1 MDKAAI
7 IDEGTNPEDEEN
19 RGRLCTVKQ
28 VTEVK
33 GVLTLIPLWI
43 TFFAYCLVRATG
55 NTFFIEQS
63 SNMNFDIAVDVE
75 VPIVSFFILRSFI
88 RFIITFLF
96 SSKKAREQS
105 VTRIRIAVGMVCSI
119 ICCLRARDVEVV
131 RLKIIKEKGIDPS
144 DPNQTIPM
152 NVLCLFPQFFWLGLM
167 EGLADDGLQEFFYNH
182 VATSMRSYGPSFS
195 DCVLGFGNFI
205 SMPFVLLY
213 RRWFKDSINT
223 SHLDRYYLAL
233 AILSSVF
240 FVFYVCASFSVT
252 SVHMGSTSENEE
264 ANTVEELA
272 EILVDN
278 VTDSQLTRSVSF
290 SLRRRNVGHVDTA
303 EEVVSEESRHDLTE
317 SLPTR
322 SVSFSLLKRKLAM
335 ATTAISFFLHLKDK
349 TAANADSHESEK
361 LPLRSH
367 AVTEAEGVVFE
378 ESR

>member
-7 IDEGTNPEDEEN
+7 IEEGTNPEDEEN

-43 TFFAYCLVRATG
+43 TFFGYSLVGAAG
-55 NTFFIEQS
+55 NTFFIQQS
-63 SNMNFDIAVDVE
+63 SNMDFYIAVDFE

-88 RFIITFLF
+88 RFIIPFFLF

-105 VTRIRIAVGMVCSI
+105 VTRIRIGAGMVCSI
-119 ICCLRARDVEVV
+119 ICCLRARYVEVF
-131 RLKIIKEKGIDPS
+131 RLNLIEETGIDPS
-144 DPNQTIPM
+144 DPDQFIPM
-152 NVLCLFPQFFWLGLM
+152 SVLWLFPQFFWLGLM
-167 EGLADDGLQEFFYNH
+167 EGLANDGLQEFFYNH

-205 SMPFVLLY
+205 SMPFVLLF
-213 RRWFKDSINT
+213 RSWFKDSINS

-240 FVFYVCASFSVT
+240 LVFYVCASFSMT
-252 SVHMGSTSENEE
+252 SVHMGSASENEE
-264 ANTVEELA
+264 ANEGEELA

-278 VTDSQLTRSVSF
+278 LTDSQLTRSVSF
-290 SLRRRNVGHVDTA
+290 S
-303 EEVVSEESRHDLTE
+303 
-317 SLPTR
+317 P
-322 SVSFSLLKRKLAM
+322 LKRKLAM
-335 ATTAISFFLHLKDK
+335 AATAISFSLRLTDK

-367 AVTEAEGVVFE
+367 AVTEAEGIVFE
-378 ESR
+378 ESRQD